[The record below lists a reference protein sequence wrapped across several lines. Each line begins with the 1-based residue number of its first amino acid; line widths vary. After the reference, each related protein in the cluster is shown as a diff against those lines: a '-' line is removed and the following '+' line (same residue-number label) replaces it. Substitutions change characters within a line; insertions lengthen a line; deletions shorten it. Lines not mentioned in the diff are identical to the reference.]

1 MNEIRFTLMP
11 ISGAA
16 KESGGYRAKILR
28 RPGKE
33 AMNCDAVIA
42 EAIDTHLT
50 GMSPI
55 MVKTVVTGVFRSMIE
70 GVARDGTTRH
80 IDDFLSLSLKIHGR
94 FDDKSDD
101 FDEGRHRLAM
111 VVSQL
116 NEFRP
121 ELRGAKV
128 VNVNRKRQFRLYSVH
143 SEGVEGSGR
152 IVPGRVIV
160 LKGADLD
167 LDVPLEWVALN
178 VALSPTSGESFGTL
192 DILSKSES
200 EIRCACPSELTDNA
214 EKYYGKAFDISAAKY
229 SDPEDLSTRTSRTVR
244 GVIVRP

>member
-16 KESGGYRAKILR
+16 KGSGGYRAKILR
-28 RPGKE
+28 QSGKE
-33 AMNCDAVIA
+33 AMNFDAVVA
-42 EAIDTHLT
+42 EAIKSHLA
-50 GMSPI
+50 GMSPL
-55 MVKTVVTGVFRSMIE
+55 MVKTVVTGVLRSMIE
-70 GVARDGTTRH
+70 GVARDGTPRR

-94 FDDKSDD
+94 FDDKGED
-101 FDEGRHRLAM
+101 FDAGRHRLAM

-121 ELRGAKV
+121 DLSDAKV
-128 VNVNRKRQFRLYSVH
+128 VNVNRRRQFRLYSVH

-167 LDVPLEWVALN
+167 LDLPTEWIALN
-178 VALSPTSGESFGTL
+178 VKLSPTSGESFGTL

-214 EKYYGKAFDISAAKY
+214 EKYYGKPFVIDAAKY
-229 SDPEDLSTRTSRTVR
+229 SDTEDLSTRTDRSVR

>member
-33 AMNCDAVIA
+33 AMNFDAVVA
-42 EAIDTHLT
+42 EAIDTHLA

-70 GVARDGTTRH
+70 GVARDGTTRR

-94 FDDKSDD
+94 FDDKGDD
-101 FDEGRHRLAM
+101 FDEERHSLAM

-121 ELRGAKV
+121 KLSGAKV

-167 LDVPLEWVALN
+167 LDVPLEFISMSVVL
-178 VALSPTSGESFGTL
+178 PTRNESFGSL
-192 DILSKSES
+192 EVLSKSES
-200 EIRCACPSELTDNA
+200 EIRCACPSQLTDNP
-214 EKYYGKAFDISAAKY
+214 EKFYGRPFYIGASKY
-229 SDPEDLSTRTSRTVR
+229 SDPEDLYTRTDRTLR
-244 GVIVRP
+244 GVIARP